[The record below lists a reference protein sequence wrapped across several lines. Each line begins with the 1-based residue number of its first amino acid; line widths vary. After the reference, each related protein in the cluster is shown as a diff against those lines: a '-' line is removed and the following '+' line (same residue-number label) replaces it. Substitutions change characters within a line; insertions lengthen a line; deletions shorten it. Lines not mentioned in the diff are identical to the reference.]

1 MKVNN
6 KYFGEIEYEAE
17 EKICFPEGLF
27 GFEDQK
33 EFLPI
38 PFEAGSDALICLQ
51 SLENEELSF
60 VILNPFL
67 FFADYDPE
75 ISEADRSAIGSPK
88 DEDIS
93 YYVIG
98 VIREQI
104 ETSTVN
110 LKAPI
115 AVNFHTRDA
124 RQIILE
130 NSAYTFRHSLGRI
143 KEVEG

>member
-1 MKVNN
+1 MKINN
-6 KYFGEIEYEAE
+6 KYFGTIEYLPED
-17 EKICFPEGLF
+17 KIYFPEGLY

-38 PFEAGSDALICLQ
+38 PFDEKSDTLICLQ
-51 SLENEELSF
+51 SLADEDLCF
-60 VILNPFL
+60 ILLNPFH
-67 FFADYDPE
+67 FFADYNPQ
-75 ISEADRSAIGSPK
+75 ISEADRSALGSPAN
-88 DEDIS
+88 EDIS

-104 ETSTVN
+104 SDSTAN

-115 AVNFHTRDA
+115 AVNYHTRDA

-130 NSAYTFRHSLGRI
+130 DSDYTFRHSLGSQK
-143 KEVEG
+143 KEGK